1 MRDLIDLCL
10 NTASVLGASYTD
22 IRIVHNERESITHKN
37 GKVEDISVSSDS
49 GFGVRMLVNGAW
61 GFASSFKLEHLEIE
75 EITALAFKI
84 AKASAL
90 AKKGDVTLAPA
101 KPIQDR
107 YKTNLVLD
115 PFKVPLEK
123 KLELLSAAEGIM
135 RKNQGVKISQASMD
149 SFKKEQIFAN
159 SEGSYIEQEI
169 TFCGAGIM
177 AMAIR
182 NGDVQKRSY
191 PNSFRGQFATKGYE
205 FIESLGLKENAE
217 RIAEEA
223 VALLSAKECPNT
235 TTTLILDGSQLA
247 LQIHESVGHAI
258 ELDRILGMEASFA
271 GTSFLRPDHLR
282 TYQYAS
288 PLVNITA
295 DATIEGALGTFG
307 YDDEGVKAQ
316 RIEIVKEGKL
326 VGFLTSRE
334 TAAILGQESNGTM
347 RADGWNRIPLIRMT
361 NINLGPG
368 DRSLDEI
375 IAETKEGIF
384 LQTTKSWSI
393 DDKRL
398 NFQFATE
405 IGWEIKNGKLKSMIK
420 NANYT
425 GITPQFW
432 SSCDA
437 IANRDH
443 WQVWGTPNC
452 GKGEPMQVISVGHG
466 TSPARFRNIRIGVG
480 K

>member
-1 MRDLIDLCL
+1 MRDLINLCL

-37 GKVEDISVSSDS
+37 GKVEDISVPSDS

-61 GFASSFKLEHLEIE
+61 GFASSFKLEHREIE

-123 KLELLSAAEGIM
+123 KLELLSTAEGIM

-223 VALLSAKECPNT
+223 VALLSAKECPST

-271 GTSFLRPDHLR
+271 GTSFLRPKHLC
-282 TYQYAS
+282 TYQYGS

-295 DATIEGALGTFG
+295 DATIEGALGTFS

-361 NINLGPG
+361 NINLEPG
-368 DRSLDEI
+368 DRSLEEI

>member
-37 GKVEDISVSSDS
+37 GKVEDISISSDS

-61 GFASSFKLEHLEIE
+61 GFASSFKLEHREIE

-107 YKTNLVLD
+107 YKTKVILD

-123 KLELLSAAEGIM
+123 KLDLLSTAEGIM
-135 RKNQGVKISQASMD
+135 RKNREVKISQASMD
-149 SFKKEQIFAN
+149 SFKKELIFAN

-223 VALLSAKECPNT
+223 VVLLSAKECPNT

-247 LQIHESVGHAI
+247 LQIHESIGHAI

-271 GTSFLRPDHLR
+271 GTSFLRPEHLH
-282 TYQYAS
+282 TYQYGS

-295 DATIEGALGTFG
+295 DALLEGGLGTFG

-326 VGFLTSRE
+326 DGFLTSRE
-334 TAAILGQESNGTM
+334 TATILGQESNGTM

-361 NINLGPG
+361 NINLEPG
-368 DRSLDEI
+368 DKSLEEI
-375 IAETKEGIF
+375 IAETKDGVF

-405 IGWEIKNGKLKSMIK
+405 IGWEIKNGKLMSMIK

-437 IANRDH
+437 IANKDH

-466 TSPARFRNIRIGVG
+466 TSPARFRNVRIGVG